1 VCIVCACV
9 MCEGVLIESTS
20 VISLPMIA
28 ICDITLLDAVGQG
41 CKEGSQVKVSGP
53 GGLVRTCRNEADLS
67 LLHTFT
73 PTDMQTHTCKHTHKH
88 TDRHSCTH
96 HSYTTYLHHRH

>member
-1 VCIVCACV
+1 
-9 MCEGVLIESTS
+9 MLIESSS
-20 VISLPMIA
+20 VISLPVIA

-67 LLHTFT
+67 LLHT
-73 PTDMQTHTCKHTHKH
+73 HTHADPQAH
-88 TDRHSCTH
+88 THM
-96 HSYTTYLHHRH
+96 

>member
-1 VCIVCACV
+1 
-9 MCEGVLIESTS
+9 MLIESTS

-28 ICDITLLDAVGQG
+28 IYDITLLDAVGQG

-67 LLHTFT
+67 DYIHSHLQTYRHTHVNIHT
-73 PTDMQTHTCKHTHKH
+73 QTH
-88 TDRHSCTH
+88 R
-96 HSYTTYLHHRH
+96 